1 MIDQKYITKPALKYR
16 KFCKVIVL
24 GYALFIAF
32 FWFLLL
38 EKKSDEE
45 MEGKKRRVN
54 RTVCPFYSYEQ
65 MQFLRD
71 EVLVEVKDI
80 EQLVALGRET
90 KACPY
95 YGSRYAIPAAQV
107 RCTQF

>member
-1 MIDQKYITKPALKYR
+1 
-16 KFCKVIVL
+16 
-24 GYALFIAF
+24 
-32 FWFLLL
+32 
-38 EKKSDEE
+38 
-45 MEGKKRRVN
+45 
-54 RTVCPFYSYEQ
+54 

-107 RCTQF
+107 KSAWCLGASNNK

>member
-1 MIDQKYITKPALKYR
+1 MS
-16 KFCKVIVL
+16 VL
-24 GYALFIAF
+24 LMSF
-32 FWFLLL
+32 FWFLLS
-38 EKKSDEE
+38 EKKSGEE
-45 MEGKKRRVN
+45 TEGKKRRVS
-54 RTVCPFYSYEQ
+54 RATCPFYSYEQ

-107 RCTQF
+107 KFAWCLGVSNNK

>member
-1 MIDQKYITKPALKYR
+1 MAC
-16 KFCKVIVL
+16 FC
-24 GYALFIAF
+24 
-32 FWFLLL
+32 FLLS
-38 EKKSDEE
+38 EKKSDAEV
-45 MEGKKRRVN
+45 EGKKRRVS

-80 EQLVALGRET
+80 EQLVTLGKET

-107 RCTQF
+107 RRGHCLGNQCQDV

>member
-1 MIDQKYITKPALKYR
+1 MAKPALKSR
-16 KFCKVIVL
+16 RFCKGVVL
-24 GYALFIAF
+24 GYALLIAF
-32 FWFLLL
+32 FRFLWL
-38 EKKSDEE
+38 EKKSDEDV
-45 MEGKKRRVN
+45 EGKKRRVS
-54 RTVCPFYSYEQ
+54 RAVCPFYSCEQ

-107 RCTQF
+107 RCAHF

>member
-1 MIDQKYITKPALKYR
+1 MAC
-16 KFCKVIVL
+16 FC
-24 GYALFIAF
+24 
-32 FWFLLL
+32 FLLS
-38 EKKSDEE
+38 EKKSDAEV
-45 MEGKKRRVN
+45 EGKKRRVS

-80 EQLVALGRET
+80 EQLVTLGKET

-107 RCTQF
+107 RRGRCLGNQCQDV